1 MTFMLAVVVA
11 TEIGIM
17 NGEYPERY
25 LFSPQVFQAQE
36 GCAWQAPDAGLRMNE
51 HYIAGPASGENR
63 GVWLAKIKEYRE
75 QVRTG
80 DVERYVA
87 VHYDGVR
94 AWIRTALPVAAL
106 LKLQAGDRVHVTM
119 SARWHEGN
127 NVLCAAFDYAVPDSG
142 AWQGWSGVT
151 DTLEVPKDG
160 EWHDVDTEYKVP
172 KDAPGGVL
180 VRPIFGMDGT
190 EDKTPGRVDVRS
202 IVIGLDGRD
211 RMMALSR
218 YLRAMVKPGVQRC
231 LYDRAD
237 LQWAATAF
245 TGHFTFMWDRSFYD
259 PDKGYNIGSFLAD
272 GKAAFGGYDT
282 VILWQAYPRI
292 GADPRNQFDFYRDMP
307 GGLAG
312 LRGVVEQLH
321 QNGVRAFIA
330 YNPWDTGT
338 RREGAR
344 DELALAEIVKAIDA
358 DGVYLDTLGETSPL
372 MRRAL
377 DDVKPGVVIGT
388 ELEPPLE
395 QLSLCSTSWAQWFQ
409 DPVPPGMLHL
419 KWIEPRH
426 MQQQIKRWDIGH
438 TGEMETAFFNGS
450 GMVVWEN
457 VFGAHN
463 PWDPESRTLWK
474 RAVPILRAF
483 AAEFTGDGWDPF
495 VPTGQKELY
504 AHRWPGKDLSLY
516 TLLNTG
522 TEKRG
527 AELLVCDLPEG
538 TTDEGLRVTDLWNRK
553 EADFEVLPSG
563 QVRVRG
569 DIGRLGCFAIHRG
582 TDSRIDALLAAPQP
596 AVDSDPRGAK
606 SVVKAKP
613 VARTAPAAAP
623 PAGMVA
629 VPGGTVRM
637 KLTHQRRECGCY
649 PDPGTPEGKE
659 HEFLWGSPHDG
670 TITHDYAVDLKP
682 FFIDEAQVTNAEFK
696 AFLDATGYAPKNAEN
711 FLKHWSGEKMPEALA
726 DHPVVYVD
734 LDDARAYAAWCG
746 KRLPAEPE
754 WQAAAQGGDGREWPW
769 GNVFDPAKCNPGGGT
784 LPVRALP
791 EGRSPAGCHQ
801 MSGNVWEWTESGRD
815 DGHTRFCMLR
825 GGSWFK
831 AEGSGWYVPSG
842 PQPCTSHAKFLLLWP
857 GLDRC
862 ATIGFRCVKDRS

>member
-1 MTFMLAVVVA
+1 MIVMLAVVA
-11 TEIGIM
+11 LMETGIM
-17 NGEYPERY
+17 NDEYPERY

-36 GCAWQAPDAGLRMNE
+36 GCSWQVPDSGLRMNE
-51 HYIAGPASGENR
+51 HYIAAPAADEDRNA
-63 GVWLAKIKEYRE
+63 WLERLKRYRD
-75 QVRTG
+75 QVRSG
-80 DVERYVA
+80 DIECYVA
-87 VHYDGVR
+87 LHFDGER
-94 AWIRTALPVAAL
+94 AWIRTAPPVTAL
-106 LKLQAGDRVHVTM
+106 LKLRAGDRINVTM

-127 NVLCAAFDYAVPDSG
+127 NILCTAFDYAAPDSG
-142 AWQGWSGVT
+142 AWKGWSGVT

-160 EWHDVDTEYKVP
+160 AWHEVDTEYEVP
-172 KDAPGGVL
+172 KDAPDGML
-180 VRPIFGMDGT
+180 IRPIFGMDGT
-190 EDKTPGRVDVRS
+190 EDKTPGKVDVRS
-202 IVIGLDGRD
+202 IVIGLDGLD

-218 YLRAMVKPGVQRC
+218 YLRAVVKPGVQRC

-259 PDKGYNIGSFLAD
+259 PDKGYTIDSFLAD

-282 VILWQAYPRI
+282 VVLWQAYPRI

-307 GGLAG
+307 GGLPG

-321 QNGVRAFIA
+321 QNGVKAFIA

-338 RREGAR
+338 RREGMR
-344 DELALAEIVKAIDA
+344 DELALAEIAKAIDA

-372 MRRAL
+372 MRHAL

-388 ELEPPLE
+388 ELHPPVE
-395 QLSLCSTSWAQWFQ
+395 QLGLCSTSWAQWLQ

-426 MQQQIKRWDIGH
+426 MQQQIRRWDIGH
-438 TGEMETAFFNGS
+438 AGEIETAFFNGS

-457 VFGAHN
+457 IFGAHN
-463 PWDPESRTLWK
+463 PWDPESRALWK
-474 RAVPILRAF
+474 RAEPILRAF
-483 AAEFTGDGWDPF
+483 AGEFTSDAWDPF
-495 VPTGQKELY
+495 VPTGQKNLY
-504 AHRWPGKDLSLY
+504 AHRWPGKDLALY

-522 TEKRG
+522 AVLHG
-527 AELLVCDLPEG
+527 AELLVCDLPAG
-538 TTDEGLRVTDLWNRK
+538 ATAHDLRVTDLWNRRT
-553 EADFEVLPSG
+553 ADFEVLPSG

-569 DIGRLGCFAIHRG
+569 DMDRLGCFAVQSAA
-582 TDSRIDALLAAPQP
+582 DSRVGALLAAPAP
-596 AVDSDPRGAK
+596 EMDSDPRVAK
-606 SVVKAKP
+606 SVVDAKP
-613 VARTAPAAAP
+613 VARTVPATSP
-623 PAGMVA
+623 PQAMVA

-649 PDPGTPEGKE
+649 PDPGTPVEKW

-670 TITHDYAVDLKP
+670 TLMHDYRVDLKP
-682 FFIDEAQVTNAEFK
+682 FFIGETQVTNAEFK
-696 AFLDATGYAPKNAEN
+696 AFLDATGYAPKHPEN
-711 FLKHWSGEKMPEALA
+711 FLKHWPGGKMPEELA
-726 DHPVVYVD
+726 EHPVVYVD

-746 KRLPAEPE
+746 KRLPTEPE
-754 WQAAAQGGDGREWPW
+754 WQAAAQGTDGREWPW
-769 GNVFDPAKCNPGGGT
+769 GNAFDSAKCNPGGST
-784 LPVRALP
+784 LPVRTLP
-791 EGRSPAGCHQ
+791 EGRSPVGCQQ
-801 MSGNVWEWTESGRD
+801 MSGNVWEWTESERD

-862 ATIGFRCVKDRS
+862 STIGFRCVKDQ